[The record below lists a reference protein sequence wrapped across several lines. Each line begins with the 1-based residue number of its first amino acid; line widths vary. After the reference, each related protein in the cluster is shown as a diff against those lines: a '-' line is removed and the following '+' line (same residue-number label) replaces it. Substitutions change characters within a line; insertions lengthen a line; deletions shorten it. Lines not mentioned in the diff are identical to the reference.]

1 MSKATFKKSA
11 FDLKRWSIPLGW
23 ISVCWL
29 VATSLI
35 FVLPTR
41 LDEQQHIT
49 LDNFNWTIAVFGII
63 IVMALVYWY
72 LPAPYGA
79 RHFFTG
85 PKRAE
90 EEALITG
97 ETKSKGVGN
106 YDDDT

>member
-1 MSKATFKKSA
+1 
-11 FDLKRWSIPLGW
+11 
-23 ISVCWL
+23 
-29 VATSLI
+29 
-35 FVLPTR
+35 
-41 LDEQQHIT
+41 
-49 LDNFNWTIAVFGII
+49 
-63 IVMALVYWY
+63 MALVYWY